1 MIKNITIATFL
12 LLSSA
17 SADFIRD
24 NDLDVVNDSET
35 CLMWQDTS
43 TNTRLSWESAL
54 NHCKTLTFAG
64 HEDWRLPNFNELYSI
79 VDKNVSETTINS
91 SFTNIASGMFNE
103 NIYWSSTSYAV
114 DTDKV
119 WTIKFENAENTRET
133 KTNSHY
139 IRCVRDNH

>member
-24 NDLDVVNDSET
+24 NDLDVVNDTKT

-43 TNTRLSWESAL
+43 DKRLNWESAIDY
-54 NHCKTLTFAG
+54 CETLAFAG
-64 HEDWRLPNFNELYSI
+64 YEDWRLPNFNELYSI

-91 SFTNIASGMFNE
+91 SFTNIASGMFNP
-103 NIYWSSTSYAV
+103 NIYWSSTSYNQDNTKA
-114 DTDKV
+114 
-119 WTIKFENAENTRET
+119 WTIKFENADNTRES
-133 KTNSHY
+133 KTDTNY